1 MNPATRLACRALV
14 TSGFADHCMQE
25 RKSGRRPAL
34 TILNY
39 HRVVTPEQ
47 AAGLD
52 SRMISATPEGF
63 EWQMAYLQQHFDLLA
78 PEEIVLRLTLGHDLP
93 PNAALVTFDDGY
105 RDNFDIAY
113 PILQRRSIPA
123 VVFLITGLIGTHE
136 RMWWD
141 EVAAL
146 VSSTKV
152 EQAAF
157 SEVGDLYF
165 RNPLERNQ
173 SRERLRQLLKS
184 QPEGRRQETLDDLHQ
199 KLNGIPV
206 VKPLDRLF
214 LNWDEVREMRWGGIS
229 FGAHT
234 HTHPILTHMPEDRA
248 AWEMGVS
255 KQIVERELGQEVPW
269 FAYPNGRRGDFNLH
283 TRRLLESTGF
293 SLALTLMH
301 GVNAPKEMDRLALR
315 RMYIGTD
322 DRQVFVAKVSGALER
337 LISRSSFL
345 RDRVD
350 GR

>member
-1 MNPATRLACRALV
+1 MNLAMRLACRALV
-14 TSGFADHCMQE
+14 ASGFTDHCIRE

-39 HRVVTPEQ
+39 HRVQEPEQ
-47 AAGLD
+47 VVGLD
-52 SRMISATPEGF
+52 SRMVSATPEGF
-63 EWQMAYLQQHFDLLA
+63 EWQMAYLQQHFELLA
-78 PEEIVLRLTLGHDLP
+78 PEEIALRLSHGHDLP

-105 RDNFDIAY
+105 RDNFDVAY
-113 PILQRRSIPA
+113 PILQRHSIPA
-123 VVFLITGLIGTHE
+123 VIFLITGLVGTTE

-146 VSSTKV
+146 VSATKV
-152 EQAAF
+152 EQAVVPGAGELRF
-157 SEVGDLYF
+157 HTMI
-165 RNPLERNQ
+165 ERAQ
-173 SRERLRQLLKS
+173 SRERLRRLLKS
-184 QPEGRRQETLDDLHQ
+184 QLEEHRQETLNTLRE
-199 KLNGIPV
+199 KLDGVPAAF
-206 VKPLDRLF
+206 LGERLF
-214 LNWDEVREMRWGGIS
+214 VTWDEVREMRWGGIS

-248 AWEMGVS
+248 AWEVAVS

-269 FAYPNGRRGDFNLH
+269 FAYPNGRRGDFNLR
-283 TRRLLESTGF
+283 TRRLVERSGF
-293 SLALTLMH
+293 DLGLTLMH
-301 GVNAPKEMDRLALR
+301 GANPPNDMDRLALH

-337 LISRSSFL
+337 LILQSSFL